1 MYTITFNNQG
11 GELDSK
17 TAHSP
22 VEACEMAIK
31 MLQDATMLYKGDS
44 IKIEGEED
52 DE

>member
-1 MYTITFNNQG
+1 MYTVTFNNAG

-17 TAHSP
+17 PAKTP
-22 VEACEMAIK
+22 VEACEAAIK